1 MSIDAAHA
9 RLSFV
14 RPVLPSFLDE
24 VRIQNL
30 RVGAASVDVLI
41 TRQAQYATV
50 QVERRE
56 GRVELLTEA

>member
-1 MSIDAAHA
+1 
-9 RLSFV
+9 V
-14 RPVLPSFLDE
+14 RPLLPSFLDE

-41 TRQAQYATV
+41 TRRAQYATV